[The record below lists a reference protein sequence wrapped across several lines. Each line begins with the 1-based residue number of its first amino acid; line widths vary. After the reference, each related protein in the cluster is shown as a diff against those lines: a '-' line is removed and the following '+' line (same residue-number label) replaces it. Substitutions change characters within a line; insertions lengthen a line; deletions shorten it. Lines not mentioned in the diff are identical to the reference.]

1 MPRFRPLALR
11 RAGAPLLA
19 VALVLA
25 LPLAAQVAE
34 GDPSAQP
41 SEIMPRADHSLL
53 LDVVQADGRWV
64 AVGERGHVLVS
75 TDGSQWKQVQTPTR
89 STLTS
94 VTAVGDQLWAAGHDG
109 VILHSADAG
118 ATWEAQRRDPY
129 VLGEGETSADHNPRQ
144 GAPLLDILFTDADN
158 GIAIGAYSVMLVTH
172 DGGRTW
178 TAQEAIE
185 PSDEPMVEEA
195 PMEGDIFSAEDLMLE
210 DEANPHFNAIARDG
224 ERGLVIVGERG
235 LVLRS
240 QDAGQSWRKQD
251 FPYRGSMFGVL
262 DFGDGRLLAYGL
274 RGNVYES
281 TDGGVSWSKVNAE
294 GSASLMGGLA
304 LDSGGAILT
313 GPNGAVLRR
322 DTGDAPF
329 VATTFRNAAGETP
342 TLSGVA
348 PAAGGQFVLV
358 GDKGV
363 DQATLQ

>member
-1 MPRFRPLALR
+1 
-11 RAGAPLLA
+11 
-19 VALVLA
+19 
-25 LPLAAQVAE
+25 
-34 GDPSAQP
+34 
-41 SEIMPRADHSLL
+41 
-53 LDVVQADGRWV
+53 
-64 AVGERGHVLVS
+64 
-75 TDGSQWKQVQTPTR
+75 
-89 STLTS
+89 
-94 VTAVGDQLWAAGHDG
+94 
-109 VILHSADAG
+109 
-118 ATWEAQRRDPY
+118 
-129 VLGEGETSADHNPRQ
+129 
-144 GAPLLDILFTDADN
+144 
-158 GIAIGAYSVMLVTH
+158 
-172 DGGRTW
+172 
-178 TAQEAIE
+178 
-185 PSDEPMVEEA
+185 
-195 PMEGDIFSAEDLMLE
+195 MEGDIFSADDLILE

-262 DFGDGRLLAYGL
+262 GFGDGRLLAYGL

-281 TDGGVSWSKVNAE
+281 SDGGVSWSKVNAE

-304 LDSGGAILT
+304 LDNGGAILT